1 VRRGQLACIQVT
13 AKKRLFRHE
22 HVEHFLRTHEREP
35 RAKPVDANR
44 AARVTLPP
52 KASASRSKGGDTHDS
67 GNSVKRTL
75 LKEMREWR

>member
-1 VRRGQLACIQVT
+1 MEGLLSPEAVSELLGIRLCTVHDLVRRGQLACIQVT

-52 KASASRSKGGDTHDS
+52 KASA
-67 GNSVKRTL
+67 
-75 LKEMREWR
+75 